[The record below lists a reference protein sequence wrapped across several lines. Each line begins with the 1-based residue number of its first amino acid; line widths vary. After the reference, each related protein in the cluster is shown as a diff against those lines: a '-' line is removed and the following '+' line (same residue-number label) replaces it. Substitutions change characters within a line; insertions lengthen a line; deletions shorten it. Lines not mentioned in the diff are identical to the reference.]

1 LIERSAHRTVPANV
15 EGHGAPV
22 VEGGGAAII
31 ERARNVLS
39 KHGAGRNGSGI
50 CVTLTF
56 AQSLDGCIAACV
68 GSTTPISGKQSL
80 TVTHG
85 LRAIHDA
92 ILIGVNT
99 ALVDDPQLNVRLVE
113 GDDPRPVVVDSC
125 LKISPDAR
133 VFQRRDARPIIATTR
148 QASERKAARL
158 TAAGAEVLRVP
169 SNRDGRVDLAKLVDR
184 LRQLGIRTLMVEGGA
199 RIITSILSKRL
210 ADQAVLTISPTI
222 LGGVHAVEAL
232 NGMAPEARPR
242 LHHVSSFSLGGDIV
256 VHGEFDRARCS

>member
-1 LIERSAHRTVPANV
+1 MIKRSAHRTVPANV
-15 EGHGAPV
+15 KGLGAPAA
-22 VEGGGAAII
+22 GGDGASII

-39 KHGAGRNGSGI
+39 KRSAEHNGSGI

-56 AQSLDGCIAACV
+56 AQSLDGCIAASV
-68 GSTTPISGKQSL
+68 GDTTPISSQQSL
-80 TVTHG
+80 AVTHG

-133 VFQRRDARPIIATTR
+133 VFQQRIAGPIIATT
-148 QASERKAARL
+148 QGACDRKAARL
-158 TAAGAEVLRVP
+158 SAAGAEVLRVP
-169 SNRDGRVDLAKLVDR
+169 SNSSGRVDLSKLVDR
-184 LRQLGIRTLMVEGGA
+184 LRQLGIRSLMIEGGA
-199 RIITSILSKRL
+199 RIITSVLSRRL
-210 ADQAVLTISPTI
+210 ADQAILTISPTI

-232 NGMAPEARPR
+232 NDLAPEARPR
-242 LHHVSSFSLGGDIV
+242 LHHVSSCSLGGDIV
-256 VHGEFDRARCS
+256 VHGEFDRADCS